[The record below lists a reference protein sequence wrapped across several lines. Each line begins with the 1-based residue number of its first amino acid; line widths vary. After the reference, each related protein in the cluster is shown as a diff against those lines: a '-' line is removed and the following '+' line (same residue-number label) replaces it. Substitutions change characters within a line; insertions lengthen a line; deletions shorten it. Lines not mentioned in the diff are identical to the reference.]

1 MIIYRYENAVY
12 SIVYK
17 KGCGLKM
24 RTSPIIVNE
33 IRRLS
38 QEEGLT
44 DSEIAEIIQYNHVS
58 IQRIRK
64 DNEIPTYNREKR
76 KLRNGGV

>member
-1 MIIYRYENAVY
+1 
-12 SIVYK
+12 
-17 KGCGLKM
+17 M

-44 DSEIAEIIQYNHVS
+44 DSEIAEIVRYNRVT

-64 DNEIPTYNREKR
+64 DNDIPTYNKEKR
-76 KLRNGGV
+76 KLRGGGV